1 VSGAAQSVS
10 SRQPGVSFHELFA
23 YTDWLAQRWFTYFE
37 KHPAALDVEIGGRTG
52 TMRELVLHICRAE
65 DNLVR
70 MLRNEPRDTERNV
83 EGSAGALR
91 AFHQENRGKV
101 AEFMS
106 QMTETTLNE
115 QAEFYGG
122 CKASKRKILTQIY
135 LHCVHH
141 WAQVAIEVRQAGFPT
156 STPQDIILTDVME

>member
-1 VSGAAQSVS
+1 VTGAARSVS

-23 YTDWLAQRWFTYFE
+23 YTDWLAQRWFAYFE
-37 KHPAALDVEIGGRTG
+37 QNPAALDVEIGGRTG
-52 TMRELVLHICRAE
+52 TLRELVLHISRAE
-65 DNLVR
+65 DNLIR
-70 MLRNEPRDTERNV
+70 ILKNEPRDNERSV
-83 EGSAGALR
+83 EGSVSALL
-91 AFHQENRGKV
+91 AFHHDNHGKL

-106 QMTETTLNE
+106 QMTEMTLNE
-115 QAEFYGG
+115 QVEFYGG
-122 CKASKRKILTQIY
+122 RKASKRKILTQIY

>member
-1 VSGAAQSVS
+1 MSGAAQSVS

-70 MLRNEPRDTERNV
+70 MLRNEPRD
-83 EGSAGALR
+83 
-91 AFHQENRGKV
+91 
-101 AEFMS
+101 
-106 QMTETTLNE
+106 NE
-115 QAEFYGG
+115 PFTRRTAARLPSS
-122 CKASKRKILTQIY
+122 CLK
-135 LHCVHH
+135 
-141 WAQVAIEVRQAGFPT
+141 
-156 STPQDIILTDVME
+156 